1 MNIPFKVS
9 NFFCLPLLALCL
21 FSFVSSKNGYQY
33 ECVSLNTDGYVILKM
48 WNPAKGHRYK
58 LDQARKDAIRV
69 VLFSGIAGSGQCS
82 TQPPLLS
89 NTEEMA
95 KFNAEKKT
103 FFTANG
109 DWNLFT
115 RSASTDAVV
124 NLDKKDKKWRFYHI
138 AVSKNE
144 LRKKLEE
151 QNIIKKLNNGF

>member
-1 MNIPFKVS
+1 MLKKTIQ
-9 NFFCLPLLALCL
+9 LLAYPLISL
-21 FSFVSSKNGYQY
+21 VLLSFGLLKNGYQY
-33 ECVSLNTDGYVILKM
+33 ECMSLNTDGYVILKM
-48 WNPAKGHRYK
+48 WNPSKGHKYK
-58 LDQARKDAIRV
+58 LEQARKDAIRV
-69 VLFSGIAGSGQCS
+69 VLFSGIAGTGQCS

-89 NTEEMA
+89 NSEEMT

-115 RSASTDAVV
+115 RSASSDAVV
-124 NLDKKDKKWRFYHI
+124 NLDQKDKKWRFYQI

-144 LRKKLEE
+144 LRKKLED